1 MRSAISRFLLGTWI
15 LRASNDKLL
24 DDRFTSL
31 ILKDDDTLIL
41 NTISRKAFFA
51 ERKTVRASVQVTAV
65 SESSAQ
71 LEVTY
76 HTYAVAPHSVFGVE
90 TPDIRTKGRSFK
102 LKKKFEAVLVDQ
114 ALLVSDS
121 RTPLYYLFDLEVGR
135 PTKTPFVEVSLA
147 TFLFGQIIGILINS
161 VFMEMVKDL
170 HPFLI

>member
-24 DDRFTSL
+24 EDRFTSVT
-31 ILKDDDTLIL
+31 LKDDDTLVL
-41 NTISRKAFFA
+41 NTISRRAFFA

-65 SESSAQ
+65 SDNSAA

-90 TPDIRTKGRSFK
+90 TPDMPTKGRSFT
-102 LKKKFEAVLVDQ
+102 LKKKFEATLVDQ
-114 ALLVSDS
+114 SLLVADT

-135 PTKTPFVEVSLA
+135 PTKTPYVEVSLA
-147 TFLFGQIIGILINS
+147 TFLFGQMAGILINS
-161 VFMEMVKDL
+161 VLMEMVKDL
-170 HPFLI
+170 EKL